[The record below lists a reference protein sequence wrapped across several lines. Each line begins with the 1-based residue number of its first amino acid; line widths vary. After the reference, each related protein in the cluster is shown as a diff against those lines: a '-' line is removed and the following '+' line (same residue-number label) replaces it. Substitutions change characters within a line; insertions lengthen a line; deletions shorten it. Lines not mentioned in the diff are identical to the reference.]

1 MIPIRILDLFC
12 GAGGAAMG
20 YARAGF
26 VVTGVDKKP
35 QRHYPFRFIKGD
47 VFDVLDRID
56 LSKFDAIHASP
67 PCQRFTRNAR
77 QRGTAANHPDLI
89 DPTRQRLR
97 AIGRPYVIENVE
109 LAPLISPVLLCGVM
123 FGLGVFRHRLFE
135 LSWFHGL
142 RTVDPIHP
150 GRIGDGQYF
159 TVAGHTGYNSTRDGR
174 IGGTADDW
182 RGAMDIKW
190 MNCYELAEA
199 IPPAYTHFIG
209 EHLMAHLR
217 GGSVIR
223 GAA

>member
-1 MIPIRILDLFC
+1 MIPVHLLDLFC
-12 GAGGAAMG
+12 GAGGASMG

-26 VVTGVDKKP
+26 VVTGVDRAP

-47 VFDVLDRID
+47 VFDILDRID
-56 LSKFDAIHASP
+56 LSRFDAIHASP

-77 QRGTAANHPDLI
+77 QRGTAENHPDLI
-89 DPTRQRLR
+89 APTRERLR
-97 AIGRPYVIENVE
+97 AIGKPYIIENVE
-109 LAPLISPVLLCGVM
+109 LAPLIRPILLCGVM

-135 LSWFHGL
+135 TSWPHNL
-142 RTVDPIHP
+142 RTLVDPPHP
-150 GRIGDGQYF
+150 GHIGDGRFY

-174 IGGTADDW
+174 VGGTAEDW
-182 RGAMDIKW
+182 RRAMDIKW

-209 EHLMAHLR
+209 ENLMTHLR
-217 GGSVIR
+217 RRVIR